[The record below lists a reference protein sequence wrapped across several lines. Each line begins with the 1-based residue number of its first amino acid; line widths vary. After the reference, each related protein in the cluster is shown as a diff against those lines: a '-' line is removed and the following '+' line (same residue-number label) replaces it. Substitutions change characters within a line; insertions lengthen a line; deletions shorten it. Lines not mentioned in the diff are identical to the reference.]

1 MKLVYP
7 SHIREIRKNM
17 GFEGP
22 SQTPVEPIDTA
33 SVETNRESP
42 QQTIENIAGSCWE
55 ESGI

>member
-1 MKLVYP
+1 MVYP

-42 QQTIENIAGSCWE
+42 QQTIENIAGSCWA

>member
-1 MKLVYP
+1 
-7 SHIREIRKNM
+7 M

-22 SQTPVEPIDTA
+22 SQTPVEQIDTA

-42 QQTIENIAGSCWE
+42 QQTIENIAGSCWA